1 MALTLV
7 ERPRTEDVPLLE
19 DLLVPEQEEHSEPFT
34 IDSPERAAWASHKI
48 IYAQD
53 HITQLK
59 EQAASY
65 KAQIDAWF
73 QKAVKEDEET
83 IDYLKSLIHPYVEA
97 EISKQNKS
105 KTLHLP
111 GISIQLRKKPDRIDV
126 VDRDAA
132 VSFCEMNH
140 PDAVIIKKDV
150 SKSYLKVLLSKGEI
164 IPGCDIALGEN
175 EIYFKNEG

>member
-1 MALTLV
+1 MTLALV
-7 ERPRTEDVPLLE
+7 ERPTTQDTPRLE
-19 DLLVPEQEEHSEPFT
+19 DLLVPEQDKNSETFT
-34 IDSPERAAWASHKI
+34 IDSPEKAAWASRKI
-48 IYAQD
+48 LDAQD
-53 HITQLK
+53 HLTQLK

-73 QKAVKEDEET
+73 QKAVKEDEGS
-83 IDYLKSLIHPYVEA
+83 IDYLKSAVHPYVEA
-97 EISKQNKS
+97 EVSKQHKS

-126 VDRDAA
+126 VDKDTA